1 MMIID
6 RLTLHTLHRRW
17 SALRT
22 HLGTSLA
29 FGIVYGT
36 HMLATTVSTYEV
48 PGLPPKYL
56 PPTDFFTIPRP
67 QPSYLN
73 FATASCSHF
82 HSFYKLHHNS
92 TYTLFQELRKLQD
105 MHASLYTVGAQRA
118 FELTWKKL

>member
-6 RLTLHTLHRRW
+6 RLTLHTLHQRW
-17 SALRT
+17 TAPRT
-22 HLGTSLA
+22 YLGASLA

-36 HMLATTVSTYEV
+36 HMLATNVSTYEG

-56 PPTDFFTIPRP
+56 PLTHFFTIGQP
-67 QPSYLN
+67 QPSYPN
-73 FATASCSHF
+73 FATASYSHF